1 MPLPEIPLLDE
12 SDTFQEL
19 FTSTNTSIDRLNLL
33 EIANIFAGGGITYTG
48 PNSVGGITLSIDLN
62 SSVFLNND
70 NEIGFKVFN
79 SVPSGLTIGSP
90 IGITGA
96 TFGSVSN
103 LSLDSSR
110 KYLGIITELYSD
122 GYRITTSGRKITG
135 TQFAD
140 NTLYYLAN
148 GGVTSTIPT
157 TNGQVIK
164 PVLFSIGLTYGFV
177 VLNQKETLI
186 SESTSYIKSAS
197 RTIAEIPTNSGFSAG
212 NVVFYNITGSTWAK
226 SSAAADNTSE
236 VFGVIESATGLTATV
251 VTQGSVNIPDTML
264 HDMGSNGGSGGND
277 IWFLSGI
284 TSGHM
289 QNLAP
294 TAVGN
299 IVKPVY
305 YAYPHEFNGATFSG
319 LVVNYIGYS
328 VSSATSTTTT
338 STTTSTTA
346 VGAVGSIFA
355 SPIPISGNTVDS
367 NGKSISTSLLNFYI
381 NHQLIYNSD
390 QISAIS
396 RVELEV
402 AFYAIQTYLYSIGE
416 TADVVVSITDPKY
429 TTMVTGLGL
438 KSTGAGLHE
447 RNLGYLHYIPSAYLS
462 GYTSTKVGSTIY
474 RQGIAVGFVLFVDTT
489 RVLLYIPKDIGTI
502 ATNANLTIATEGGAP
517 FPFTL
522 GTSINRTTAVGF
534 RLPNYSGVNVQEV
547 DDGTGNLVNVL
558 NISSAPLWHMKLAE

>member
-12 SDTFQEL
+12 SDTFQDL

-33 EIANIFAGGGITYTG
+33 EIANIFAGSGITYTG
-48 PNSVGGITLSIDLN
+48 PNSVGGITLSVDLS

-140 NTLYYLAN
+140 NTLYYLSD

-157 TNGQVIK
+157 SNGQVIK

-236 VFGVIESATGLTATV
+236 VFGIIESTTGLTATV
-251 VTQGSVNIPDTML
+251 VTHGSVNIPNTML

-277 IWFLSGI
+277 IWFLSGT

-299 IVKPVY
+299 IIKPVY
-305 YAYPHEFNGATFSG
+305 YAYAHEFNGATFSG

-338 STTTSTTA
+338 STTTTA
-346 VGAVGSIFA
+346 VGDIFA
-355 SPIPISGNTVDS
+355 SPILISGNSVNSSGFSVFTDL
-367 NGKSISTSLLNFYI
+367 KNFYI
-381 NHQLIYNSD
+381 NHQLIYDPTVLNFPTNITDITTGLVSVGFIFPD
-390 QISAIS
+390 DNLQPP
-396 RVELEV
+396 
-402 AFYAIQTYLYSIGE
+402 
-416 TADVVVSITDPKY
+416 VSIMTTKY
-429 TTMVTGLGL
+429 NTLVTKLGL
-438 KSTGAGLHE
+438 KVVQLGLDE
-447 RNLGYLHYIPSAYLS
+447 RNLGYLHYINNISSTQGTQLKEDSS
-462 GYTSTKVGSTIY
+462 GLLLGGVV
-474 RQGIAVGFVLFVDTT
+474 AVDTNAN
-489 RVLLYIPKDIGTI
+489 RILVYITKDIGNVINRPVRFEGSSDPPVTV
-502 ATNANLTIATEGGAP
+502 NL
-517 FPFTL
+517 L
-522 GTSINRTTAVGF
+522 RTTAVGF
-534 RLPNYSGVNVQEV
+534 VLPNYGS
-547 DDGTGNLVNVL
+547 T
-558 NISSAPLWHMKLAE
+558 PLWHMKLE

>member
-1 MPLPEIPLLDE
+1 MPLPEIPLLEE
-12 SDTFQEL
+12 SDTFQDL

-48 PNSVGGITLSIDLN
+48 PNSVGGITLSVDLS

-157 TNGQVIK
+157 TNGQIIK

-236 VFGVIESATGLTATV
+236 VFGVIESTTGLTATV
-251 VTQGSVNIPDTML
+251 VTHGSVNIPDTML

-277 IWFLSGI
+277 IWFLSGT

-328 VSSATSTTTT
+328 VSSVTSSTTT

-346 VGAVGSIFA
+346 VGSIFA
-355 SPIPISGNTVDS
+355 SPILMSTNTVDIE
-367 NGKSISTSLLNFYI
+367 GKSVVTDLTNFYI
-381 NHQLIYNSD
+381 NHQLIYDPTQSTINATD
-390 QISAIS
+390 L
-396 RVELEV
+396 RV
-402 AFYAIQTYLYSIGE
+402 AFGAVAIQLAAAGDTPD
-416 TADVVVSITDPKY
+416 TAVAIQGTKY
-429 TTMVTGLGL
+429 NTLVTNLGLTGFGLGL
-438 KSTGAGLHE
+438 YE
-447 RNLGYLHYIPSAYLS
+447 RNLGYLHYISFTDLS
-462 GYTSTKVGSTIY
+462 GYFDTTLGSEIYKQGMLVG
-474 RQGIAVGFVLFVDTT
+474 VVLFVDVPNSK
-489 RVLLYIPKDIGTI
+489 VLVYIPKTTGNIQAQTPLQI
-502 ATNANLTIATEGGAP
+502 KTGGGSL
-517 FPFTL
+517 FTFTL
-522 GTSINRTTAVGF
+522 LTSIRRNTAVGF
-534 RLPNYSGVNVQEV
+534 RLPNYSGLNELL
-547 DDGTGNLVNVL
+547 NLNK
-558 NISSAPLWHMKLAE
+558 SSAPLWHIKLD

>member
-1 MPLPEIPLLDE
+1 MPLPEIPSLEE
-12 SDTFQEL
+12 SDTFQDL

-48 PNSVGGITLSIDLN
+48 PNSVGGITLSVDLN

-135 TQFAD
+135 TYFAD

-236 VFGVIESATGLTATV
+236 VFGVIESTTGLTATV

-277 IWFLSGI
+277 IWFLSGT

-319 LVVNYIGYS
+319 LVVKYIGYS
-328 VSSATSTTTT
+328 VSSATSSTAA
-338 STTTSTTA
+338 STT
-346 VGAVGSIFA
+346 AVGSIFA
-355 SPIPISGNTVDS
+355 SPILMPGNVVSGTYSTTTSIINLYINRQIIYNPALLVGTPIADVQSALFS
-367 NGKSISTSLLNFYI
+367 FTSLMRVNGEDYILNPLVNI
-381 NHQLIYNSD
+381 P
-390 QISAIS
+390 
-396 RVELEV
+396 E
-402 AFYAIQTYLYSIGE
+402 
-416 TADVVVSITDPKY
+416 PKY
-429 TTMVTGLGL
+429 TTLVTSLGL
-438 KSTGAGLHE
+438 KDTGSGLPE
-447 RNLGYLHYIPSAYLS
+447 RNLGYLHYIPW
-462 GYTSTKVGSTIY
+462 TSLGTAVADRGSTISMD
-474 RQGIAVGFVLFVDTT
+474 GTMVGVVLVVDDAPELR
-489 RVLLYIPKDIGTI
+489 RVLMYMFKNVEILSGSVLTMESRNVSGSPWTWEIPQ
-502 ATNANLTIATEGGAP
+502 AVR
-517 FPFTL
+517 
-522 GTSINRTTAVGF
+522 RTTAVGF
-534 RLPNYSGVNVQEV
+534 RLPNYG
-547 DDGTGNLVNVL
+547 L
-558 NISSAPLWHMKLAE
+558 NPPLWHMKLAE

>member
-12 SDTFQEL
+12 SDNFQDL
-19 FTSTNTSIDRLNLL
+19 FNSTNTSIDRLNLL
-33 EIANIFAGGGITYTG
+33 KIANIYVAGGMTYTG
-48 PNSVGGITLSIDLN
+48 PNSVGGITLSVDLS

-135 TQFAD
+135 TTFAD

-148 GGVTSTIPT
+148 GVVTSTIPT

-164 PVLFSIGLTYGFV
+164 PILFSIGLTYGFV

-236 VFGVIESATGLTATV
+236 VFGVIENTTGLTATV
-251 VTQGSVNIPDTML
+251 VMHGSVNIPDTML

-305 YAYPHEFNGATFSG
+305 YAYPHEFDGTTFSG

-338 STTTSTTA
+338 STTTA
-346 VGAVGSIFA
+346 VGGIFA
-355 SPIPISGNTVDS
+355 SPILMTDNTVNND
-367 NGKSISTSLLNFYI
+367 GISVLTSLSNFYI
-381 NHQLIYNSD
+381 NHQLIYDPAFLTFPTNITDITIGLSY
-390 QISAIS
+390 ISGTFPDDN
-396 RVELEV
+396 L
-402 AFYAIQTYLYSIGE
+402 QPP
-416 TADVVVSITDPKY
+416 VSITTEKY
-429 TTMVTGLGL
+429 TTLVTNLSLRGSGLGL
-438 KSTGAGLHE
+438 DE
-447 RNLGYLHYIPSAYLS
+447 RNLGYLHYINNISSSQGTIIIEESSGTQLGGVVAVDTSANIILVYITKDVGNVLDRSVRFGSGPSA
-462 GYTSTKVGSTIY
+462 TITT
-474 RQGIAVGFVLFVDTT
+474 RRSSAVGFVL
-489 RVLLYIPKDIGTI
+489 
-502 ATNANLTIATEGGAP
+502 
-517 FPFTL
+517 
-522 GTSINRTTAVGF
+522 
-534 RLPNYSGVNVQEV
+534 PNYG
-547 DDGTGNLVNVL
+547 DT
-558 NISSAPLWHMKLAE
+558 PLWHMKLE

>member
-48 PNSVGGITLSIDLN
+48 PNSVGGITLSVDLS
-62 SSVFLNND
+62 SSVFLNNN

-140 NTLYYLAN
+140 NTLYYLSD

-157 TNGQVIK
+157 SNGQVIK

-236 VFGVIESATGLTATV
+236 VFGVIESTTGLTATV

-328 VSSATSTTTT
+328 VSSVTSSTTTT
-338 STTTSTTA
+338 TTTA

-355 SPIPISGNTVDS
+355 SPIAMPGNTISSGWSQTTSLINLYINRQIVYNPTLLTDPISNVQGAFTAQSS
-367 NGKSISTSLLNFYI
+367 NLLN
-381 NHQLIYNSD
+381 NG
-390 QISAIS
+390 
-396 RVELEV
+396 ELDR
-402 AFYAIQTYLYSIGE
+402 
-416 TADVVVSITDPKY
+416 ADLVSITDPKY
-429 TTMVTGLGL
+429 TTLVTSLGS
-438 KSTGAGLHE
+438 KAFNPSSVSSQQ
-447 RNLGYLHYIPSAYLS
+447 NLGYLHYIPFTSLGGFTPNQATLLS
-462 GYTSTKVGSTIY
+462 MNGTNIGM
-474 RQGIAVGFVLFVDTT
+474 VLIVDVVNT
-489 RVLLYIPKDIGTI
+489 RVLVYMFKDVGNISANTELSMINLNGTVLGPWEIPTPIR
-502 ATNANLTIATEGGAP
+502 
-517 FPFTL
+517 
-522 GTSINRTTAVGF
+522 RTTAVGF
-534 RLPNYSGVNVQEV
+534 RLPNYG
-547 DDGTGNLVNVL
+547 DT
-558 NISSAPLWHMKLAE
+558 PLWHMKLE

>member
-12 SDTFQEL
+12 SDTFQDL

-48 PNSVGGITLSIDLN
+48 PNSVGGITLSVDLS

-157 TNGQVIK
+157 INGQVIK
-164 PVLFSIGLTYGFV
+164 PILFSIGLTYGFI

-236 VFGVIESATGLTATV
+236 VFGVIESTTGLTATV
-251 VTQGSVNIPDTML
+251 VTHGSVNIPDTML

-277 IWFLSGI
+277 IWFLSGT

-328 VSSATSTTTT
+328 VSSVTSSTTT

-346 VGAVGSIFA
+346 VGSIFA
-355 SPIPISGNTVDS
+355 SPILIAGNTVRADGLS
-367 NGKSISTSLLNFYI
+367 TSTSLTNLYI
-381 NHQLIYNSD
+381 NGQIIYDPNVITNGAQLQSDLNSKFSD
-390 QISAIS
+390 LLALGELEFNIAIS
-396 RVELEV
+396 
-402 AFYAIQTYLYSIGE
+402 
-416 TADVVVSITDPKY
+416 ITEPKY
-429 TTMVTGLGL
+429 TTIVTNLGL
-438 KSTGAGLHE
+438 KSTALGLSE
-447 RNLGYLHYIPSAYLS
+447 RNLGYLHYIPLSSLS
-462 GYTSTKVGSTIY
+462 GYTPTSGTYISKDGINIGIVLVVESSQVLVYILKNIGNIPANTDLILTTNGTLLPVTIPTAI
-474 RQGIAVGFVLFVDTT
+474 RRISAVGFVL
-489 RVLLYIPKDIGTI
+489 
-502 ATNANLTIATEGGAP
+502 
-517 FPFTL
+517 
-522 GTSINRTTAVGF
+522 
-534 RLPNYSGVNVQEV
+534 PNYG
-547 DDGTGNLVNVL
+547 DT
-558 NISSAPLWHMKLAE
+558 PLWHMKLE

>member
-90 IGITGA
+90 IGITGT

-157 TNGQVIK
+157 SNGQVIK

-264 HDMGSNGGSGGND
+264 HDMGSSGGSGGND

-294 TAVGN
+294 TTVGN
-299 IVKPVY
+299 IIKPVY

-328 VSSATSTTTT
+328 VSSATS

-346 VGAVGSIFA
+346 VGSIFA
-355 SPIPISGNTVDS
+355 SPILISGNTVDI
-367 NGKSISTSLLNFYI
+367 NGTSKITNLTDFYI
-381 NHQLIYNSD
+381 NHQLIYDPTVLTFPTN
-390 QISAIS
+390 ITEITTALI
-396 RVELEV
+396 
-402 AFYAIQTYLYSIGE
+402 SIGSIFPN
-416 TADVVVSITDPKY
+416 DNLQPPVSITTQKY
-429 TTMVTGLGL
+429 DTLVTKLGLMSAQTGLD
-438 KSTGAGLHE
+438 E
-447 RNLGYLHYIPSAYLS
+447 RNLGYLHYINNISFSLGTVIRDVES
-462 GYTSTKVGSTIY
+462 GLILGSVVADDTNANRILVYITKDTGNVVNRSVNFGSDPPVTITTRRTS
-474 RQGIAVGFVLFVDTT
+474 AVGFVL
-489 RVLLYIPKDIGTI
+489 
-502 ATNANLTIATEGGAP
+502 
-517 FPFTL
+517 
-522 GTSINRTTAVGF
+522 
-534 RLPNYSGVNVQEV
+534 PNYGS
-547 DDGTGNLVNVL
+547 T
-558 NISSAPLWHMKLAE
+558 PLWHMKLQE

>member
-48 PNSVGGITLSIDLN
+48 PNSVGGITLSVDLS

-355 SPIPISGNTVDS
+355 SPILMTGNTVNVD
-367 NGKSISTSLLNFYI
+367 GKSLVTDPKNFYI
-381 NHQLIYNSD
+381 NHQVIYDPTVLTSDILIG
-390 QISAIS
+390 QGG
-396 RVELEV
+396 
-402 AFYAIQTYLYSIGE
+402 LYSGQLSSTFQAWGE
-416 TADVVVSITDPKY
+416 FMTNNAPVAITGLKY
-429 TTMVTGLGL
+429 TTLINNLGLNSLGTGLF
-438 KSTGAGLHE
+438 E
-447 RNLGYLHYIPSAYLS
+447 RNLPYLHYIPLS
-462 GYTSTKVGSTIY
+462 SLGGYDKARHTTMILRGGTEIGLV
-474 RQGIAVGFVLFVDTT
+474 VLVDNNLSS
-489 RVLLYIPKDIGTI
+489 VLVYIRKDIGNI
-502 ATNANLTIATEGGAP
+502 PANTVLTFDNPGENT
-517 FPFTL
+517 TDVQV
-522 GTSINRTTAVGF
+522 TSAIRRNTAVAYV
-534 RLPNYSGVNVQEV
+534 LPDYGY
-547 DDGTGNLVNVL
+547 GNK
-558 NISSAPLWHMKLAE
+558 SSTPLWHMKLE

>member
-1 MPLPEIPLLDE
+1 MPLPEIPLLEE
-12 SDTFQEL
+12 SDTFQDL

-48 PNSVGGITLSIDLN
+48 PNSVGGITLSVDLN
-62 SSVFLNND
+62 SSIFLNNN

-135 TQFAD
+135 TYFAD

-157 TNGQVIK
+157 SNGQVIK

-236 VFGVIESATGLTATV
+236 VFGVIESTTGLTATV
-251 VTQGSVNIPDTML
+251 VTQGSVNIPNTML

-328 VSSATSTTTT
+328 VSSATS

-346 VGAVGSIFA
+346 VGSIFA
-355 SPIPISGNTVDS
+355 SPILMPGNTVDIE
-367 NGKSISTSLLNFYI
+367 GKSVVTDLTNFYI
-381 NHQLIYNSD
+381 NHQLIYDPTQSTINATD
-390 QISAIS
+390 L
-396 RVELEV
+396 RV
-402 AFYAIQTYLYSIGE
+402 AFGTVATQLAAAGDTPDTTIAIEGT
-416 TADVVVSITDPKY
+416 KY
-429 TTMVTGLGL
+429 NTLVTNLGL
-438 KSTGAGLHE
+438 TGFAAGLYE
-447 RNLGYLHYIPSAYLS
+447 RNLGYLHYISFTDLS
-462 GYTSTKVGSTIY
+462 GYFDTTLGSEIY
-474 RQGIAVGFVLFVDTT
+474 KQGILVGVVLFVDVPNSK
-489 RVLLYIPKDIGTI
+489 VLVYIPKGIGNIQAPISLQIKTS
-502 ATNANLTIATEGGAP
+502 GGSLST
-517 FPFTL
+517 FTL
-522 GTSINRTTAVGF
+522 LTSIRRNTAVGF
-534 RLPNYSGVNVQEV
+534 RLPNYSGLN
-547 DDGTGNLVNVL
+547 DLSNL
-558 NISSAPLWHMKLAE
+558 NISSAPLWHMKLE

>member
-1 MPLPEIPLLDE
+1 MPLPEIPSLEE
-12 SDTFQEL
+12 SDTFQDL
-19 FTSTNTSIDRLNLL
+19 FISTNTSIDRLNLL

-48 PNSVGGITLSIDLN
+48 PNSVGGITLSVDLN
-62 SSVFLNND
+62 SSIFLNNN

-135 TQFAD
+135 TTFTD

-236 VFGVIESATGLTATV
+236 VFGVIESTTGLTATV
-251 VTQGSVNIPDTML
+251 VTHGSVNIPNTML

-277 IWFLSGI
+277 IWFLSGT

-294 TAVGN
+294 TTVGN
-299 IVKPVY
+299 IIKPVY

-328 VSSATSTTTT
+328 VSSTT
-338 STTTSTTA
+338 SSTFTTP
-346 VGAVGSIFA
+346 VGGIFA
-355 SPIPISGNTVDS
+355 SPILMAGNTVNS
-367 NGKSISTSLLNFYI
+367 QGKSTLTSLSNFYI
-381 NHQLIYNSD
+381 NHQIIYDPTVLTFPTNVTDLSNA
-390 QISAIS
+390 IFSLSA
-396 RVELEV
+396 VEEGIELN
-402 AFYAIQTYLYSIGE
+402 AP
-416 TADVVVSITDPKY
+416 VSITTTKY
-429 TTMVTGLGL
+429 TTLVTNLRLKLARTGLD
-438 KSTGAGLHE
+438 E
-447 RNLGYLHYIPSAYLS
+447 CNLGYLHYINNINY
-462 GYTSTKVGSTIY
+462 STGTLITLEGIVIGGVVAADTNRILVYIRKDIGDIIDAEVVFDPESPVTIAITTKRST
-474 RQGIAVGFVLFVDTT
+474 AVGFVL
-489 RVLLYIPKDIGTI
+489 
-502 ATNANLTIATEGGAP
+502 
-517 FPFTL
+517 
-522 GTSINRTTAVGF
+522 
-534 RLPNYSGVNVQEV
+534 PNYGS
-547 DDGTGNLVNVL
+547 T
-558 NISSAPLWHMKLAE
+558 PLWHMKLE

>member
-1 MPLPEIPLLDE
+1 MPLPEIPSLEE
-12 SDTFQEL
+12 SDTFQDL

-48 PNSVGGITLSIDLN
+48 PNSVGGITLSVDLS

-96 TFGSVSN
+96 TFGFVSN

-157 TNGQVIK
+157 SNGQIIK

-236 VFGVIESATGLTATV
+236 VFGVIESTTGLTATV

-277 IWFLSGI
+277 IWFLSGT

-299 IVKPVY
+299 IIKPVY

-328 VSSATSTTTT
+328 VSSATS
-338 STTTSTTA
+338 STTAATTA

-355 SPIPISGNTVDS
+355 SPILMLGNVVSGTYS
-367 NGKSISTSLLNFYI
+367 TTTSLVNLYI
-381 NHQLIYNSD
+381 NRQIIYNPDLMS
-390 QISAIS
+390 
-396 RVELEV
+396 
-402 AFYAIQTYLYSIGE
+402 TP
-416 TADVVVSITDPKY
+416 ITDVQLALNNFTNLMRFNGEDYIVNPLVNITETKY
-429 TTMVTGLGL
+429 TTLVTRLGL
-438 KSTGAGLHE
+438 NLTSGQGFNQ
-447 RNLGYLHYIPSAYLS
+447 RNLGYLHYIPWTSLS
-462 GYTSTKVGSTIY
+462 TAIADRGSTISMD
-474 RQGIAVGFVLFVDTT
+474 GTMVGVVLVVEGDPHR
-489 RVLLYIPKDIGTI
+489 RVLMYMFKNVEILSGSELTLYS
-502 ATNANLTIATEGGAP
+502 ANVGPPG
-517 FPFTL
+517 
-522 GTSINRTTAVGF
+522 GTSWDFTIPTAVRRTTAVGF
-534 RLPNYSGVNVQEV
+534 RLPYYG
-547 DDGTGNLVNVL
+547 DT
-558 NISSAPLWHMKLAE
+558 PLWHMKLE

>member
-1 MPLPEIPLLDE
+1 MPLPEIPLLEE
-12 SDTFQEL
+12 SDTFQDL

-48 PNSVGGITLSIDLN
+48 PNSVGGITLSVDLN

-135 TQFAD
+135 TTFTD

-226 SSAAADNTSE
+226 SNATGNNTSE
-236 VFGVIESATGLTATV
+236 VFGVIENTTGLTATV
-251 VTQGSVNIPDTML
+251 VTQGSVNIPNTML

-277 IWFLSGI
+277 IWFLSGT

-299 IVKPVY
+299 IIKPVY

-328 VSSATSTTTT
+328 VSSTT
-338 STTTSTTA
+338 SSTSAANASNPPVSASMSPYTTP
-346 VGAVGSIFA
+346 VGGIFA
-355 SPIPISGNTVDS
+355 SPFPISGNTVTT
-367 NGKSISTSLLNFYI
+367 NGRSVNTSLIDFYI
-381 NHQLIYNSD
+381 NNQIIYDPTVLTFPTNVTNVTNAM
-390 QISAIS
+390 IF
-396 RVELEV
+396 V
-402 AFYAIQTYLYSIGE
+402 ASNITDENLDLA
-416 TADVVVSITDPKY
+416 APVSITTEKY
-429 TTMVTGLGL
+429 TTLVTNLSLRGSGLGL
-438 KSTGAGLHE
+438 DQ
-447 RNLGYLHYIPSAYLS
+447 RNLGYLHYIS
-462 GYTSTKVGSTIY
+462 GNTNFATGSLITIDGVLIGTIVAVDTSGTGATPNRILVYIRKNTGDVINTPVVFGSNPPVTITT
-474 RQGIAVGFVLFVDTT
+474 RRSTAVGFVL
-489 RVLLYIPKDIGTI
+489 
-502 ATNANLTIATEGGAP
+502 
-517 FPFTL
+517 
-522 GTSINRTTAVGF
+522 
-534 RLPNYSGVNVQEV
+534 PNYGS
-547 DDGTGNLVNVL
+547 T
-558 NISSAPLWHMKLAE
+558 PLWHMKLEE

>member
-12 SDTFQEL
+12 SDTFQDL

-48 PNSVGGITLSIDLN
+48 PNSVGGITLSVDLS

-110 KYLGIITELYSD
+110 KYLGIITKLYSD

-226 SSAAADNTSE
+226 SSAAGDNTSE
-236 VFGVIESATGLTATV
+236 VFGIIENTTGLTATV

-328 VSSATSTTTT
+328 VSSATSSTTT

-346 VGAVGSIFA
+346 VGSIFA
-355 SPIPISGNTVDS
+355 SPILMSGNSVNS
-367 NGKSISTSLLNFYI
+367 SGLSILTSLSNFYI

-390 QISAIS
+390 QISNIS
-396 RVELEV
+396 KVDLEI
-402 AFYAIQTYLYSIGE
+402 AFYGITPYLYGIGD
-416 TADVVVSITDPKY
+416 TPDTVVSITDSKY
-429 TTMVTGLGL
+429 NTLVTGLGL
-438 KSTGAGLHE
+438 KFTAAGLHE
-447 RNLGYLHYIPSAYLS
+447 RNLGYLHYIPSTYLT
-462 GYTSTKVGSTIY
+462 GYNSTTAGSVIY
-474 RQGIAVGFVLFVDTT
+474 RQGIGVGFVLFVEAT
-489 RVLLYIPKDIGTI
+489 RVLLYIPKDIGNIGVNTI
-502 ATNANLTIATEGGAP
+502 LTIATFGGMP
-517 FPFTL
+517 FEFTL
-522 GTSINRTTAVGF
+522 PGSISRSTAVGF

-547 DDGTGNLVNVL
+547 DDGTGNLVNAL
-558 NISSAPLWHMKLAE
+558 NTSSAPLWHMKLE

>member
-12 SDTFQEL
+12 SDTFQDL

-48 PNSVGGITLSIDLN
+48 PNSVGGITLSVDLN
-62 SSVFLNND
+62 SSIFLNNN

-157 TNGQVIK
+157 TNGQIIK

-236 VFGVIESATGLTATV
+236 VFGVIESTTGLTATV
-251 VTQGSVNIPDTML
+251 VTHGSVNIPDTML

-277 IWFLSGI
+277 IWFLSGT

-328 VSSATSTTTT
+328 VSSVTSSTTT

-346 VGAVGSIFA
+346 VGSIFA
-355 SPIPISGNTVDS
+355 SPILIAGNTVRADGLS
-367 NGKSISTSLLNFYI
+367 TSTSLTNLYI
-381 NHQLIYNSD
+381 NGQIIYDPNVITNGAQLQSDLNSKFSD
-390 QISAIS
+390 LLALGELEFNIAIS
-396 RVELEV
+396 
-402 AFYAIQTYLYSIGE
+402 
-416 TADVVVSITDPKY
+416 ITEPKY
-429 TTMVTGLGL
+429 TTIVTNLGL
-438 KSTGAGLHE
+438 KSTALGLSE
-447 RNLGYLHYIPSAYLS
+447 RNLGYLHYIPLSSLS
-462 GYTSTKVGSTIY
+462 GYTPTSGTYISKDGINIGIVLVVESSQVLVYILKNIGNIPANTDLILTTNGTLLPVTIPTAI
-474 RQGIAVGFVLFVDTT
+474 RRISAVGFVL
-489 RVLLYIPKDIGTI
+489 
-502 ATNANLTIATEGGAP
+502 
-517 FPFTL
+517 
-522 GTSINRTTAVGF
+522 
-534 RLPNYSGVNVQEV
+534 PNYG
-547 DDGTGNLVNVL
+547 DT
-558 NISSAPLWHMKLAE
+558 PLWHMKLE

>member
-1 MPLPEIPLLDE
+1 MPLPEIPLLEE
-12 SDTFQEL
+12 SDTFQDL

-48 PNSVGGITLSIDLN
+48 PNSVGGITLSVDLS

-135 TQFAD
+135 TYFAD

-157 TNGQVIK
+157 SNGQVIK
-164 PVLFSIGLTYGFV
+164 PVLFSIGLTYGFI

-236 VFGVIESATGLTATV
+236 VFGVIESTTGLTATV
-251 VTQGSVNIPDTML
+251 VTQGSVNIPNTML

-277 IWFLSGI
+277 IWFLSGT

-294 TAVGN
+294 TTVGN
-299 IVKPVY
+299 IIKPVY

-328 VSSATSTTTT
+328 VSSATS

-346 VGAVGSIFA
+346 VGSIFA
-355 SPIPISGNTVDS
+355 SPILVTGNTVTS
-367 NGKSISTSLLNFYI
+367 VGKSVSTNLANFYI
-381 NHQLIYNSD
+381 NHQLIYDSN
-390 QISAIS
+390 QISNINRS
-396 RVELEV
+396 DLEV
-402 AFYAIQTYLYSIGE
+402 AFYAINAQMLAYNPNGDE
-416 TADVVVSITDPKY
+416 ADTVVSITDPKY
-429 TTMVTGLGL
+429 TTLVNGLGL
-438 KSTGAGLHE
+438 KSTAVGLYE
-447 RNLGYLHYIPSAYLS
+447 RNLGYLHYIPLTNLS
-462 GYTSTKVGSTIY
+462 GYNFTKVGSVILK
-474 RQGIAVGFVLFVDTT
+474 QGVAICFVLFVDTT
-489 RVLLYIPKDIGTI
+489 RVLLYIVKDIGTI
-502 ATNANLTIATEGGAP
+502 FANTDLTIVTDGGTP

-534 RLPNYSGVNVQEV
+534 RLPNYSGISEVNV
-547 DDGTGNLVNVL
+547 DDGTGTLVKTILPNK
-558 NISSAPLWHMKLAE
+558 SSAPLWHMKLE

>member
-12 SDTFQEL
+12 SDNFQDL
-19 FTSTNTSIDRLNLL
+19 FNSTNTSIDRLNLL
-33 EIANIFAGGGITYTG
+33 KIANIYVAGGMTYTG
-48 PNSVGGITLSIDLN
+48 PNSVGGITLSVDLN
-62 SSVFLNND
+62 SSIFLNNN

-90 IGITGA
+90 VGITGA

-135 TQFAD
+135 TQFTD

-157 TNGQVIK
+157 SNGQVIK
-164 PVLFSIGLTYGFV
+164 PVLFSIGLTYGFI

-226 SSAAADNTSE
+226 SNAVGNNTSE
-236 VFGVIESATGLTATV
+236 VFGVIESTTGLTATV

-264 HDMGSNGGSGGND
+264 HDMGSSGGSGGND

-294 TAVGN
+294 TTVGN
-299 IVKPVY
+299 IIKPVY

-328 VSSATSTTTT
+328 VSSATSTT
-338 STTTSTTA
+338 SASTTA
-346 VGAVGSIFA
+346 VGDIFA
-355 SPIPISGNTVDS
+355 SPILISGNTVAAD
-367 NGKSISTSLLNFYI
+367 NGRSIDTSLIDFYI
-381 NHQLIYNSD
+381 NNQIIYDPAVLTFPTNVTSLT
-390 QISAIS
+390 IAITTI
-396 RVELEV
+396 VAPAIPDENLEL
-402 AFYAIQTYLYSIGE
+402 AAP
-416 TADVVVSITDPKY
+416 VSITTEKY
-429 TTMVTGLGL
+429 NTLVTNLSLRGSGLGL
-438 KSTGAGLHE
+438 DQ
-447 RNLGYLHYIPSAYLS
+447 RNLGYLHYIS
-462 GYTSTKVGSTIY
+462 GNTNFATGSLITVD
-474 RQGIAVGFVLFVDTT
+474 GVL
-489 RVLLYIPKDIGTI
+489 IGTI
-502 ATNANLTIATEGGAP
+502 VAVDTDRILVYIRKNIGNV
-517 FPFTL
+517 
-522 GTSINRTTAVGF
+522 INTTVVFGSNTPVIITTRRTTAVGF
-534 RLPNYSGVNVQEV
+534 VLPNY
-547 DDGTGNLVNVL
+547 GNP
-558 NISSAPLWHMKLAE
+558 PLWHMKLG

>member
-1 MPLPEIPLLDE
+1 MSLPEIPSLEE
-12 SDTFQEL
+12 SDTFQDL
-19 FTSTNTSIDRLNLL
+19 FISTNTSIDRLNLL

-48 PNSVGGITLSIDLN
+48 PNSVGGITLSVDL
-62 SSVFLNND
+62 SSSMFLNND

-135 TQFAD
+135 TTFTD

-148 GGVTSTIPT
+148 DGVTSTIPT
-157 TNGQVIK
+157 STGQVIK

-226 SSAAADNTSE
+226 SNATGNNTSE
-236 VFGVIESATGLTATV
+236 VFGVIESTTGLTATV
-251 VTQGSVNIPDTML
+251 VTHGSVNIPDTML

-299 IVKPVY
+299 IIKPVY

-328 VSSATSTTTT
+328 VSTTT
-338 STTTSTTA
+338 SSTAAADASNPPVSASMSSYTTP
-346 VGAVGSIFA
+346 VGAIFA
-355 SPIPISGNTVDS
+355 SPFLISGNTVIT
-367 NGKSISTSLLNFYI
+367 NGRSVNTSLIDFYI
-381 NHQLIYNSD
+381 NNQIIYDPALLTFPTNVTNVSNAMIFVASNITD
-390 QISAIS
+390 ENL
-396 RVELEV
+396 EL
-402 AFYAIQTYLYSIGE
+402 AAP
-416 TADVVVSITDPKY
+416 VSITTEKY
-429 TTMVTGLGL
+429 NTLVTNLSLKGSGLGL
-438 KSTGAGLHE
+438 DE
-447 RNLGYLHYIPSAYLS
+447 RNLGYLHYIS
-462 GYTSTKVGSTIY
+462 GNINFPTGSLITIDGVLIGTIVAVDTNRILVY
-474 RQGIAVGFVLFVDTT
+474 IKKNTGDVINTPVVFGSNPPVTITTRRNTAVGFVL
-489 RVLLYIPKDIGTI
+489 
-502 ATNANLTIATEGGAP
+502 
-517 FPFTL
+517 
-522 GTSINRTTAVGF
+522 
-534 RLPNYSGVNVQEV
+534 PNYGS
-547 DDGTGNLVNVL
+547 T
-558 NISSAPLWHMKLAE
+558 PLWYMKLEE

>member
-12 SDTFQEL
+12 SDTFQDL

-33 EIANIFAGGGITYTG
+33 GIANIFAGGGITYTG
-48 PNSVGGITLSIDLN
+48 PNSVGGITLSVDLS

-135 TQFAD
+135 TEFAD

-157 TNGQVIK
+157 INGQVIK
-164 PVLFSIGLTYGFV
+164 PVLFSIGLTYGFI

-236 VFGVIESATGLTATV
+236 VFGVIESTTGLTATV
-251 VTQGSVNIPDTML
+251 VTHGSVNIPDTML

-277 IWFLSGI
+277 IWFLSGT

-328 VSSATSTTTT
+328 VSSVTSSTTT

-346 VGAVGSIFA
+346 VGSIFA
-355 SPIPISGNTVDS
+355 SPILMTGNTV
-367 NGKSISTSLLNFYI
+367 NGNGLSTATSLTNLYI
-381 NHQLIYNSD
+381 NRQIIYNPNLLTDSFAD
-390 QISAIS
+390 
-396 RVELEV
+396 
-402 AFYAIQTYLYSIGE
+402 IQSGFNINAAMIVNNGEIGFN
-416 TADVVVSITDPKY
+416 VPISITEPKY
-429 TTMVTGLGL
+429 TTLVTNLGL
-438 KSTGAGLHE
+438 TSSGFGLSE
-447 RNLGYLHYIPSAYLS
+447 RDLGYLHYIPFSSL
-462 GYTSTKVGSTIY
+462 GGSTITA
-474 RQGIAVGFVLFVDTT
+474 QGTIISMDGVGNIGIVLIVDVINA
-489 RVLLYIPKDIGTI
+489 RVLVYMFKNFGNIRAGSDLSLISVNGVVFPWVIP
-502 ATNANLTIATEGGAP
+502 
-517 FPFTL
+517 
-522 GTSINRTTAVGF
+522 TSIRRSTAVGF
-534 RLPNYSGVNVQEV
+534 RLPNYG
-547 DDGTGNLVNVL
+547 DT
-558 NISSAPLWHMKLAE
+558 PLWHMKLE

>member
-1 MPLPEIPLLDE
+1 MPLPEIPLLEE
-12 SDTFQEL
+12 SDTFQDL

-33 EIANIFAGGGITYTG
+33 EIANIFAGSGITYTG
-48 PNSVGGITLSIDLN
+48 PNSIGGITLSVDLN
-62 SSVFLNND
+62 SSIFLNND

-135 TQFAD
+135 TYFTD

-157 TNGQVIK
+157 SNGQVIK

-236 VFGVIESATGLTATV
+236 VFGIIESTTGLTATV
-251 VTQGSVNIPDTML
+251 VTHGSVNIPNTML
-264 HDMGSNGGSGGND
+264 HDMGSDGGSGGND
-277 IWFLSGI
+277 IWFLSGT

-294 TAVGN
+294 TTVGN
-299 IVKPVY
+299 IIKPVY
-305 YAYPHEFNGATFSG
+305 YAYAHEFNGITFSG

-338 STTTSTTA
+338 STTTTA
-346 VGAVGSIFA
+346 VGDIFA
-355 SPIPISGNTVDS
+355 SPILMTDNTVDI
-367 NGKSISTSLLNFYI
+367 NGISVLTSLSNFYI
-381 NHQLIYNSD
+381 NHQLIYDPAVLTFPNNITD
-390 QISAIS
+390 ITTG
-396 RVELEV
+396 L
-402 AFYAIQTYLYSIGE
+402 LPIGVIFP
-416 TADVVVSITDPKY
+416 DDNLQPPVSITIQKY
-429 TTMVTGLGL
+429 NTLVTKLGLEAAQTGLD
-438 KSTGAGLHE
+438 E
-447 RNLGYLHYIPSAYLS
+447 RNLGYLHYINNISSSPA
-462 GYTSTKVGSTIY
+462 STITDSVSGLLLGGVVAVDTNRILVY
-474 RQGIAVGFVLFVDTT
+474 IRKNTGDVVNRSVLFGSDPPVTITTRRTSAVGFVL
-489 RVLLYIPKDIGTI
+489 
-502 ATNANLTIATEGGAP
+502 
-517 FPFTL
+517 
-522 GTSINRTTAVGF
+522 
-534 RLPNYSGVNVQEV
+534 PNYGS
-547 DDGTGNLVNVL
+547 T
-558 NISSAPLWHMKLAE
+558 PLWHMKLD

>member
-1 MPLPEIPLLDE
+1 MPLPEIPLLEE
-12 SDTFQEL
+12 SDTFQDL

-48 PNSVGGITLSIDLN
+48 PNSVGGITLSVDLN

-135 TQFAD
+135 TYFAD

-277 IWFLSGI
+277 IWFLSGT

-328 VSSATSTTTT
+328 VSSVTSSTTT

-346 VGAVGSIFA
+346 VGSIFA
-355 SPIPISGNTVDS
+355 SPILMSTNTVD
-367 NGKSISTSLLNFYI
+367 NDGKSVVTDLTNFYI
-381 NHQLIYNSD
+381 NHQLIYDPTQSTINATD
-390 QISAIS
+390 L
-396 RVELEV
+396 RV
-402 AFYAIQTYLYSIGE
+402 AFGAVAIQLAAAGDTPD
-416 TADVVVSITDPKY
+416 TAVAIQGTKY
-429 TTMVTGLGL
+429 NTLVTNLGL
-438 KSTGAGLHE
+438 TGFGAGLYE
-447 RNLGYLHYIPSAYLS
+447 RNLGYLHYIPFKDLT
-462 GYTSTKVGSTIY
+462 GYFDTMLGSEIY
-474 RQGIAVGFVLFVDTT
+474 KQGILVGVVLFVDEPNSK
-489 RVLLYIPKDIGTI
+489 VLVYIPKTTGNIQAQTSLQI
-502 ATNANLTIATEGGAP
+502 KTGGGP
-517 FPFTL
+517 LFTFTL
-522 GTSINRTTAVGF
+522 LTSIRRNTAVGF
-534 RLPNYSGVNVQEV
+534 RLPNYSGLN
-547 DDGTGNLVNVL
+547 DLSNL
-558 NISSAPLWHMKLAE
+558 NISSAPLWHMKLE

>member
-1 MPLPEIPLLDE
+1 MPLPEIPSLEE
-12 SDTFQEL
+12 SDTFQDL
-19 FTSTNTSIDRLNLL
+19 FISTNTSIDRLNLL

-48 PNSVGGITLSIDLN
+48 PNSVGGITLSVDLN
-62 SSVFLNND
+62 SSIFLNNN

-135 TQFAD
+135 TTFTD

-157 TNGQVIK
+157 TIGQVIK

-226 SSAAADNTSE
+226 SNATGNNTSE
-236 VFGVIESATGLTATV
+236 VFGIIENTTGLTATV
-251 VTQGSVNIPDTML
+251 VTHGSVNIPNTML

-299 IVKPVY
+299 IIKPVY
-305 YAYPHEFNGATFSG
+305 YAYPHEFNGITFSG

-328 VSSATSTTTT
+328 VSTTT
-338 STTTSTTA
+338 SSTAAADASNPPVSASMSSYITP
-346 VGAVGSIFA
+346 VGGIFA
-355 SPIPISGNTVDS
+355 SPHLILGNTVTT
-367 NGKSISTSLLNFYI
+367 NGRSVNTSLIDFYI
-381 NHQLIYNSD
+381 NNQIIYDPTLLTFPTNVTYVTH
-390 QISAIS
+390 AM
-396 RVELEV
+396 LYV
-402 AFYAIQTYLYSIGE
+402 ASNITDENLDLATP
-416 TADVVVSITDPKY
+416 VSITTEKY
-429 TTMVTGLGL
+429 TTLVTKLGLKASGLGL
-438 KSTGAGLHE
+438 DE
-447 RNLGYLHYIPSAYLS
+447 RNLGYLHYIS
-462 GYTSTKVGSTIY
+462 GNTNFPTGSLITVDGVLIGTIVAVDTNRILVYIRKNIGDVINTPVIFGSNPPVTITTRRST
-474 RQGIAVGFVLFVDTT
+474 AVGFVL
-489 RVLLYIPKDIGTI
+489 
-502 ATNANLTIATEGGAP
+502 
-517 FPFTL
+517 
-522 GTSINRTTAVGF
+522 
-534 RLPNYSGVNVQEV
+534 PNYGS
-547 DDGTGNLVNVL
+547 T
-558 NISSAPLWHMKLAE
+558 PLWHMKLEE

>member
-12 SDTFQEL
+12 SDNFQDL
-19 FTSTNTSIDRLNLL
+19 FNSTNTSIDRLNLL
-33 EIANIFAGGGITYTG
+33 KIANIYVAGGMTYTG
-48 PNSVGGITLSIDLN
+48 PNSVGGITLSVDLN
-62 SSVFLNND
+62 SSIFLNND

-148 GGVTSTIPT
+148 DAVTSTIPT

-164 PVLFSIGLTYGFV
+164 PILFSIGLTYGFI

-236 VFGVIESATGLTATV
+236 VFGVIESTTGLTATV

-294 TAVGN
+294 TTVGN
-299 IVKPVY
+299 IIKPVY

-328 VSSATSTTTT
+328 VSSATSST
-338 STTTSTTA
+338 SASTTA

-355 SPIPISGNTVDS
+355 SPIPMLGNTVDGTGAS
-367 NGKSISTSLLNFYI
+367 KNTDLKNFYI
-381 NHQLIYNSD
+381 NSQIIYNPTLLTDPQSEL
-390 QISAIS
+390 QSAIYANAN
-396 RVELEV
+396 RFITNEEL
-402 AFYAIQTYLYSIGE
+402 AGYFNLAI
-416 TADVVVSITDPKY
+416 SITDPKY
-429 TTMVTGLGL
+429 TTLVTSLGL
-438 KSTGAGLHE
+438 KFTAVGLSE
-447 RNLGYLHYIPSAYLS
+447 GNLGYLHYIPFSSL
-462 GYTSTKVGSTIY
+462 GGSTITDSGTVLLVD
-474 RQGIAVGFVLFVDTT
+474 GINIGIVLIVDDVNT
-489 RVLLYIPKDIGTI
+489 RVLVYMFKNVGNILVNTILSMINSSGDLFGPWQIPTAVKRI
-502 ATNANLTIATEGGAP
+502 
-517 FPFTL
+517 
-522 GTSINRTTAVGF
+522 TAVGF
-534 RLPNYSGVNVQEV
+534 RLPNY
-547 DDGTGNLVNVL
+547 GNP
-558 NISSAPLWHMKLAE
+558 PLWHMKLE

>member
-48 PNSVGGITLSIDLN
+48 PNSVGGITLSVDLS

-148 GGVTSTIPT
+148 GAVTSTIPT
-157 TNGQVIK
+157 TTGQVIK
-164 PVLFSIGLTYGFV
+164 PILFSIGLTYGFI

-264 HDMGSNGGSGGND
+264 HDMGSSGGSGGND

-294 TAVGN
+294 TTVGN
-299 IVKPVY
+299 IIKPVY

-328 VSSATSTTTT
+328 VSSATS
-338 STTTSTTA
+338 STAASTTA

-355 SPIPISGNTVDS
+355 SPILMQGNVVSGTYSTTTSIINLYINRQIIYNPALLVGTPIADVQSALVS
-367 NGKSISTSLLNFYI
+367 FTSLMRTNGE
-381 NHQLIYNSD
+381 D
-390 QISAIS
+390 
-396 RVELEV
+396 
-402 AFYAIQTYLYSIGE
+402 YL
-416 TADVVVSITDPKY
+416 VNPLVNITEPKY
-429 TTMVTGLGL
+429 TTLVTSLGL
-438 KSTGAGLHE
+438 KATGSELPE
-447 RNLGYLHYIPSAYLS
+447 RNLGYLHYIPW
-462 GYTSTKVGSTIY
+462 TSLGTAIADRGSTISMD
-474 RQGIAVGFVLFVDTT
+474 GIMVGVVLVVDDAPELR
-489 RVLLYIPKDIGTI
+489 RVLMYMFKNVDIFAGSEVTMYSENVGGGTYWRWEIPQ
-502 ATNANLTIATEGGAP
+502 AVR
-517 FPFTL
+517 
-522 GTSINRTTAVGF
+522 RTTAVGF
-534 RLPNYSGVNVQEV
+534 RLPNY
-547 DDGTGNLVNVL
+547 GNP
-558 NISSAPLWHMKLAE
+558 PLWHMKLE

>member
-12 SDTFQEL
+12 SDTFQDL

-48 PNSVGGITLSIDLN
+48 PNSVGGITLSVDLS

-122 GYRITTSGRKITG
+122 GYRITTSGKKITG
-135 TQFAD
+135 TQFTD

-236 VFGVIESATGLTATV
+236 VFGVIESTTGLTATV
-251 VTQGSVNIPDTML
+251 VTHGSVNIPDTML

-277 IWFLSGI
+277 IWFLSGT

-338 STTTSTTA
+338 STTTT
-346 VGAVGSIFA
+346 GNIFA
-355 SPIPISGNTVDS
+355 SPILMPGNSVDS
-367 NGKSISTSLLNFYI
+367 SGHSVSTSLSNFYI
-381 NHQLIYNSD
+381 NHQLIYNPID
-390 QISAIS
+390 LTFPIDITPGLFFINQIFINDNVQPA
-396 RVELEV
+396 
-402 AFYAIQTYLYSIGE
+402 
-416 TADVVVSITDPKY
+416 VSITTTKY
-429 TTMVTGLGL
+429 DILVTKLGL
-438 KSTGAGLHE
+438 KFAQLGLDE
-447 RNLGYLHYIPSAYLS
+447 RNLGYLHYIS
-462 GYTSTKVGSTIY
+462 GNINFPTGSLIILDGVSIGTIVAVDTNRILVYITKDIGDVINLPVVFNSDPNNPVRITT
-474 RQGIAVGFVLFVDTT
+474 RRSSAVGFVL
-489 RVLLYIPKDIGTI
+489 
-502 ATNANLTIATEGGAP
+502 
-517 FPFTL
+517 
-522 GTSINRTTAVGF
+522 
-534 RLPNYSGVNVQEV
+534 PNYGS
-547 DDGTGNLVNVL
+547 T
-558 NISSAPLWHMKLAE
+558 PLWHMKLE